1 VLAKF
6 SRLRGTNVVKISEA
20 ETKLL
25 FELARDKTAQ
35 GRKALLATVHDLFL
49 VRGDTLTDRERFL
62 MNDIL
67 RNLVKDVED
76 TVRRALAD
84 QLAKRKDAP
93 RDVVLSLANDKIEV
107 AYPILLQSQVLQ
119 DLELVEIIHHRTLEY
134 QLAIAMRETVSETVS
149 EALVATGGTDVI
161 KALLENAGAQISQST
176 LEYLVEESKRVDT
189 YHNPLLSR
197 PEISKELAQR
207 MYWWVSA
214 ALREHI
220 LEHFEIPPGDLDEL
234 LEKTVSTLNE
244 SGEGTGEMRKSLIL
258 ADRLAE
264 QKAISGDLL
273 VQTLRRG
280 EIALFEALLSK
291 ITGIR
296 PRLVRRLLFE
306 RGGEGLAVACKA
318 ISIDAASFASIFVLS
333 RRARPY
339 EPPPERGEVTRLLK
353 FFNNIREEPADQL
366 LRKWQRDP
374 ELLSAVWHI
383 GQRAEGF

>member
-1 VLAKF
+1 MGWAAAVA
-6 SRLRGTNVVKISEA
+6 KISEA
-20 ETKLL
+20 ESQIL

-35 GRKALLATVHDLFL
+35 GRQALLATVQDLFL
-49 VRGDTLTDRERFL
+49 DRGQTLTDRERFL

-67 RNLVKDVED
+67 RNLVREVEE
-76 TVRRALAD
+76 TVRRALAE
-84 QLAKRKDAP
+84 QLAGSKDAP
-93 RDVVLSLANDKIEV
+93 HDVILSLANDTIEV
-107 AYPILLQSQVLQ
+107 AYPILLQSKVLL

-149 EALVATGGTDVI
+149 EALVATGGADVI
-161 KALLENAGAQISQST
+161 KTLLENQGAQISHST
-176 LEYLVEESKRVDT
+176 LEYLVEESQRVDT

-197 PEISKELAQR
+197 PELGSDLAQR

-220 LEHFEIPPGDLDEL
+220 LEHFEIAAGDLDEM
-234 LEKTVSTLNE
+234 LEKTVTSLNGSHE
-244 SGEGTGEMRKSLIL
+244 SASEMRKSLML

-264 QKAISGDLL
+264 RNAITPGLL
-273 VQTLRRG
+273 VDTLRRG
-280 EIALFEALLSK
+280 EIALFEALMSR

-296 PRLVRRLLFE
+296 PQLVRRLLFE

-318 ISIDAASFASIFVLS
+318 IDVDAASFASIYVLS
-333 RRARPY
+333 RKARPY

-353 FFNNIREEPADQL
+353 FFNDIREGPADQL

-374 ELLSAVWHI
+374 KLLNAVWHI
-383 GQRAEGF
+383 GQRAAG